1 MSYYLY
7 TETAFHHMGEMD
19 FIKGL
24 IDASKRVGAKGV
36 KFQVLIDYDSFMSQQ
51 HSMYEGF
58 KKGTFTA
65 QEWREIFEYTNAS
78 GLDIIFMPL
87 CVPAFDLLKSDK
99 YKIKYIDIHSV
110 SFYDEAILKEIKNS
124 GIPVILGVGGRTSSE
139 IDEKIAYFGTQLEVI
154 MVGFQAFPSQI
165 EDLRLGKIKW
175 LKEKYTDRQV
185 GYADHSSYENEHC
198 VTTNEWAYIL
208 GARFFEK
215 HITTDEGAERWDFQ
229 SAMGE
234 EKFNQMVAKLDF
246 LDKEVFKYSEEDF
259 DKIEDKEL
267 TYRNRQKILVAA
279 TALSKGHVVGK
290 QDIAFKMIDNAVG
303 VYDDSLV
310 IGKTL
315 IEDIPVGGKIV
326 PEFLS

>member
-1 MSYYLY
+1 
-7 TETAFHHMGEMD
+7 MGEME

-24 IDASKRVGAKGV
+24 IDASKRVGAKGI

-58 KKGTFTA
+58 KKGIFTEL
-65 QEWREIFEYTNAS
+65 EWREIFEYTNAS

-87 CVPAFDLLKSDK
+87 CIPAFNLVHSEK

-110 SFYDEAILKEIKNS
+110 SFYDGVILQEIKKS
-124 GIPVILGVGGRTSSE
+124 GIPVILGIGGRTSSE
-139 IDEKIAYFGTQLEVI
+139 IDEKIDYFGSQLEVI
-154 MVGFQAFPSQI
+154 MVGFQAFPSKI
-165 EDLRLGKIKW
+165 EDLKLGKIKW
-175 LKEKYTDRQV
+175 LKEKYPEKQL
-185 GYADHSSYENEHC
+185 GYADHSSYETEHC
-198 VTTNEWAYIL
+198 VTTNEWAYML

-234 EKFNQMVAKLDF
+234 DKFNQMVTKLDF
-246 LDKEVFKYSEEDF
+246 LDKEVFRYTEEDF

-279 TALSKGHVVGK
+279 TALPEGHVITNE
-290 QDIAFKMIDNAVG
+290 DIAFKMIDNAVG
-303 VYDDSLV
+303 VYDDGLV
-310 IGKTL
+310 LGKKL
-315 IEDIPVGGKIV
+315 IVAVPVGGKIV